1 MSNWHRH
8 LPKELDPSEIEL
20 TSGETLP
27 TVWVSNWKNEPERT
41 VIHDPSLGWITAGD
55 LLDRSEVIARRL
67 ANVGV
72 ELGDRVLL
80 SAASSVELV
89 AAHAAALRLGAVVV
103 PTNGAYRADEV
114 THVISDARPKIAIV
128 DRPEWS
134 EWIRS
139 CDPTVVV
146 TNPSVDLED
155 GSSVQLDQISARASA
170 LIGYTSGTTGRP
182 KGAVLS
188 HGNLLSSVR
197 ALEIAWRWQAEDT
210 LILALPLFHMHGLGV
225 GLHGSLAVGARAV
238 LLPEFEVNEVL
249 DSIEKYDASMFFGV
263 PTMYNRLV
271 ESPRAQEL
279 SQLRLC
285 VSGSAPLA
293 AELHQQIQE
302 VSGQRVLERYGM
314 TETAMLVSNPYEGE
328 RRPGS
333 VGFPLPGVEVVLK
346 GEPPEILVKGPNVF
360 EGYWERPEA
369 NGQAFDGGWFRTGDI
384 GALDA
389 DGYLSIVGRAKEL
402 IISGG
407 FNVYPREVE
416 DVISQHEAIRECA
429 VVGEPDDEWG
439 EIVVAFVV
447 ADRDLTNDEIKNFVG
462 ERLSHYKRPR
472 RTYRIGALPRN
483 ALGKVQKH
491 RLQEQPIF

>member
-1 MSNWHRH
+1 
-8 LPKELDPSEIEL
+8 
-20 TSGETLP
+20 
-27 TVWVSNWKNEPERT
+27 
-41 VIHDPSLGWITAGD
+41 
-55 LLDRSEVIARRL
+55 
-67 ANVGV
+67 
-72 ELGDRVLL
+72 
-80 SAASSVELV
+80 
-89 AAHAAALRLGAVVV
+89 
-103 PTNGAYRADEV
+103 
-114 THVISDARPKIAIV
+114 
-128 DRPEWS
+128 
-134 EWIRS
+134 
-139 CDPTVVV
+139 
-146 TNPSVDLED
+146 
-155 GSSVQLDQISARASA
+155 
-170 LIGYTSGTTGRP
+170 
-182 KGAVLS
+182 
-188 HGNLLSSVR
+188 
-197 ALEIAWRWQAEDT
+197 
-210 LILALPLFHMHGLGV
+210 MHGLGV

-249 DSIEKYDASMFFGV
+249 DSIQKYDATMFFGV

-271 ESPRAQEL
+271 ESPRAPDL

-333 VGFPLPGVEVVLK
+333 VGFPLPGVEVLLK

-369 NGQAFDGGWFRTGDI
+369 NGQAFDGAWFRTGDI

-439 EIVVAFVV
+439 ETVVAFVV

>member
-80 SAASSVELV
+80 SATSSVELV

-134 EWIRS
+134 EWIQS
-139 CDPTVVV
+139 CDSTVLV

-155 GSSVQLDQISARASA
+155 GPSVQLDQIGARASA

-249 DSIEKYDASMFFGV
+249 DSIQKYEATMFFGV

-271 ESPRAQEL
+271 QSPRAPEI

-293 AELHQQIQE
+293 AELHQRIQA

-333 VGFPLPGVEVVLK
+333 VGFPLPGVEVLLK

-369 NGQAFDGGWFRTGDI
+369 NSQAFDDGWFRTGDL

-416 DVISQHEAIRECA
+416 DVISQHEAIQECA

-439 EIVVAFVV
+439 EAVVAFVV
-447 ADRDLTNDEIKNFVG
+447 ADRDITDDEIKNFVG
-462 ERLSHYKRPR
+462 DRLSHYKRPR

-491 RLQEQPIF
+491 RLQEQPII

>member
-8 LPKELDPSEIEL
+8 LPKQLDPSKIDL

-27 TVWVSNWKNEPERT
+27 AVWVSNWKNQPERT
-41 VIHDPSLGWITAGD
+41 VIHDPSLGWISAGD

-271 ESPRAQEL
+271 ESPRAHEL

-429 VVGEPDDEWG
+429 VVGEPDDE
-439 EIVVAFVV
+439 
-447 ADRDLTNDEIKNFVG
+447 
-462 ERLSHYKRPR
+462 
-472 RTYRIGALPRN
+472 
-483 ALGKVQKH
+483 
-491 RLQEQPIF
+491 

>member
-8 LPKELDPSEIEL
+8 LPEQLHPSEIEL
-20 TSGETLP
+20 GVGETLP
-27 TVWVSNWKNEPERT
+27 AVWVSNWQNHPERN
-41 VIHDPSLGWITAGD
+41 VIHDPALGWISAGD

-89 AAHAAALRLGAVVV
+89 AAHTAAFRLGAVVM

-114 THVISDARPKIAIV
+114 THVVSDARPKVAIV

-134 EWIRS
+134 EWIHS
-139 CDPTVVV
+139 CDSTVLV
-146 TNPSVDLED
+146 TSPSVEMEE
-155 GSSVQLDQISARASA
+155 GPSVRLDQIGAGSSA

-197 ALEIAWRWQAEDT
+197 ALEIAWRWQPQDI

-225 GLHGSLAVGARAV
+225 GLHGSLAIGAQAV
-238 LLPEFEVNEVL
+238 LLPEFEVTDVL
-249 DSIEKYDASMFFGV
+249 DSIKKHHASMFFGV
-263 PTMYNRLV
+263 PTMYSRLV
-271 ESPRAQEL
+271 ESSRAGEL

-293 AELHQQIQE
+293 AALHQRIQE

-333 VGFPLPGVEVVLK
+333 VGFPLPGVEVLLK
-346 GEPPEILVKGPNVF
+346 GDPPEILVKGPNVF
-360 EGYWERPEA
+360 QGYWERPEA
-369 NGQAFDGGWFRTGDI
+369 NSQAFDDGWFRTGDL
-384 GALDA
+384 GALDP
-389 DGYLSIVGRAKEL
+389 DGYLSIVGRAKEM

-429 VVGEPDDEWG
+429 VVGEPDEEWG
-439 EIVVAFVV
+439 ETVVAFVV
-447 ADRDLTNDEIKNFVG
+447 ADRELSLDEIKNFVG
-462 ERLSHYKRPR
+462 ERLAHYKRPR
-472 RTYRIGALPRN
+472 RTYRIDSMPRN

-491 RLQEQPIF
+491 RLAEQSIS

>member
-8 LPKELDPSEIEL
+8 LPKQLDPSKIDL

-27 TVWVSNWKNEPERT
+27 TVWVSNWKNQPERT
-41 VIHDPSLGWITAGD
+41 VIHDPSLGWISAGD

-80 SAASSVELV
+80 SATSSVELV

-134 EWIRS
+134 DWIQS
-139 CDPTVVV
+139 CDPTVLV

-155 GSSVQLDQISARASA
+155 GPSVQLDQIGARASA

-197 ALEIAWRWQAEDT
+197 ALEIAWRWQTEDT

-238 LLPEFEVNEVL
+238 LLPEFDVNEVL
-249 DSIEKYDASMFFGV
+249 DSIQKYDATMFFGV

-271 ESPRAQEL
+271 ESPRAPEI

-293 AELHQQIQE
+293 AELHRRIQA

-333 VGFPLPGVEVVLK
+333 VGFPLPGVEVLLK

-369 NGQAFDGGWFRTGDI
+369 NSQAFDDGWFRTGDL

-429 VVGEPDDEWG
+429 VVGEPDDQWG
-439 EIVVAFVV
+439 ETVVAFVV
-447 ADRDLTNDEIKNFVG
+447 ADRDLTDDEIKNFVG
-462 ERLSHYKRPR
+462 ERLAHYKRPR

>member
-8 LPKELDPSEIEL
+8 LPNKLDPSEIEL

-80 SAASSVELV
+80 SATSSVELV

-103 PTNGAYRADEV
+103 PTNGAYRADEL

-134 EWIRS
+134 EWIQS
-139 CDPTVVV
+139 CDSTVLV
-146 TNPSVDLED
+146 TTPSVDLED
-155 GSSVQLDQISARASA
+155 GPSVQLDQIGARGSA

-197 ALEIAWRWQAEDT
+197 ALEIAWRWQTEDT

-249 DSIEKYDASMFFGV
+249 DSIQKYEATMFFGV

-271 ESPRAQEL
+271 QSPRAPEI

-293 AELHQQIQE
+293 AELHQRIQA

-333 VGFPLPGVEVVLK
+333 VGFPLPGVEVLLK

-369 NGQAFDGGWFRTGDI
+369 NSQAFDDGWFRTGDL

-416 DVISQHEAIRECA
+416 DVISQHEAIQECA

-439 EIVVAFVV
+439 EAVVAFVV
-447 ADRDLTNDEIKNFVG
+447 ADRDIADDEIKNFVG
-462 ERLSHYKRPR
+462 DRLSHYKRPR

-491 RLQEQPIF
+491 RLQEQPII

>member
-8 LPKELDPSEIEL
+8 LPKQLDPSKIDL

-27 TVWVSNWKNEPERT
+27 TVWVSNWKNQPERT
-41 VIHDPSLGWITAGD
+41 VIHDPSLGWISAGD

-80 SAASSVELV
+80 SATSSVELV

-134 EWIRS
+134 DWIQS
-139 CDPTVVV
+139 CDPTVLV

-155 GSSVQLDQISARASA
+155 GPSVQLDQIGARASA

-197 ALEIAWRWQAEDT
+197 ALEIAWRWRTEDT

-238 LLPEFEVNEVL
+238 LLPEFDVNEVL
-249 DSIEKYDASMFFGV
+249 DSIQKYDATMFFGV

-271 ESPRAQEL
+271 ESPRAPEI

-293 AELHQQIQE
+293 AELHRRIQA

-333 VGFPLPGVEVVLK
+333 VGFPLPGVEVLLK

-369 NGQAFDGGWFRTGDI
+369 NSQAFDDGWFRTGDL

-429 VVGEPDDEWG
+429 VVGEPDDQWG
-439 EIVVAFVV
+439 ETVVAFVV
-447 ADRDLTNDEIKNFVG
+447 ADRDLTDDEIKNFVG
-462 ERLSHYKRPR
+462 ERLAHYKRPR

>member
-1 MSNWHRH
+1 MSNWYRH
-8 LPKELDPSEIEL
+8 LPKQLDPSKIEL

-27 TVWVSNWKNEPERT
+27 SVWVSNWKNQPERT
-41 VIHDPSLGWITAGD
+41 VIHDSSLGWISAGD

-67 ANVGV
+67 ANAGV

-80 SAASSVELV
+80 SAASSAELV
-89 AAHAAALRLGAVVV
+89 VAHAAAFRLGAVVV

-128 DRPEWS
+128 DRPEWT

-139 CDPTVVV
+139 CDPTVLV
-146 TNPSVDLED
+146 TNPSVELED
-155 GSSVQLDQISARASA
+155 GPTVRLDQIGARASA

-197 ALEIAWRWQAEDT
+197 ALEIAWRWQAEDI

-238 LLPEFEVNEVL
+238 LLPEFEVDGVL
-249 DSIEKYDASMFFGV
+249 DAIEKYDASMFFGV

-271 ESPRAQEL
+271 ESPRAPEL

-293 AELHQQIQE
+293 VELHQRIQE

-333 VGFPLPGVEVVLK
+333 VGFPLPGVEVLLK

-360 EGYWERPEA
+360 EGYWERPDA
-369 NGQAFDGGWFRTGDI
+369 NSQAFDDGWFRTGDL

-416 DVISQHEAIRECA
+416 DVISLHEAIRECA

-439 EIVVAFVV
+439 ETVVAFVV
-447 ADRDLTNDEIKNFVG
+447 ADRDLANDEIKTFVG

-472 RTYRIGALPRN
+472 RTYRISALPRN

-491 RLQEQPIF
+491 RLKEQPIF

>member
-8 LPKELDPSEIEL
+8 LPKQLDPSKIDL

-27 TVWVSNWKNEPERT
+27 AVWVSNWKKQPERT
-41 VIHDPSLGWITAGD
+41 VIHDPSLGWISAGD

-89 AAHAAALRLGAVVV
+89 AAHAAVLRLGAVVV

-155 GSSVQLDQISARASA
+155 GSSVQLDQIGARASA

-271 ESPRAQEL
+271 ESPRAQ
-279 SQLRLC
+279 
-285 VSGSAPLA
+285 
-293 AELHQQIQE
+293 
-302 VSGQRVLERYGM
+302 
-314 TETAMLVSNPYEGE
+314 
-328 RRPGS
+328 
-333 VGFPLPGVEVVLK
+333 
-346 GEPPEILVKGPNVF
+346 
-360 EGYWERPEA
+360 
-369 NGQAFDGGWFRTGDI
+369 
-384 GALDA
+384 
-389 DGYLSIVGRAKEL
+389 
-402 IISGG
+402 
-407 FNVYPREVE
+407 
-416 DVISQHEAIRECA
+416 
-429 VVGEPDDEWG
+429 
-439 EIVVAFVV
+439 
-447 ADRDLTNDEIKNFVG
+447 
-462 ERLSHYKRPR
+462 
-472 RTYRIGALPRN
+472 
-483 ALGKVQKH
+483 
-491 RLQEQPIF
+491 